1 MIVEHVGQP
10 QSQCILSCKEAES
23 LWPLHF
29 FDQTI
34 TTAAAAAAAATV
46 DVYLYMLENFC
57 DP

>member
-34 TTAAAAAAAATV
+34 TTAAAAAATV